1 MSCTNSYFNGWGE
14 CASLLEKTN
23 GGILQKKGA
32 TAWTDATIQ
41 SEAAWKE
48 VLSAVLDATRDAIAL
63 PVLYFENTSDDVE
76 ILTSPLGKSSIGSK
90 PIPKGVIYLDASLCD
105 YKYLHSLEDSWF
117 EFFPHFQGNTS
128 WATRKSDGTLKGF
141 RCKLGFKAGMPPED
155 KNQSFPVYI
164 FFDSYNEFEEVV
176 VIDNDELGYDDL
188 LNYVPVGMN
197 MRVSTAYAATSV
209 DLKIE
214 KRGSGDAP
222 ATLAIADFSVLK
234 DNTGLVVTVDTVTDN
249 GNGSYTLVITKMVL
263 PTTATTL
270 AAGEYVILQAH
281 DAIASTA
288 YLGYLSN
295 AIKITA

>member
-1 MSCTNSYFNGWGE
+1 
-14 CASLLEKTN
+14 
-23 GGILQKKGA
+23 
-32 TAWTDATIQ
+32 
-41 SEAAWKE
+41 
-48 VLSAVLDATRDAIAL
+48 
-63 PVLYFENTSDDVE
+63 VE

-155 KNQSFPVYI
+155 KNQSFPMYI

-188 LNYVPVGMN
+188 LNYVPVGLD
-197 MRVSTAYAATSV
+197 MRVTTAYAATAV
-209 DLKIE
+209 TVKIN

-222 ATLAIADFSVLK
+222 ATLAAGDFSVLK
-234 DNTGLVVTVDTVTDN
+234 DNTGLVVTVDSLVDN
-249 GNGSYTLVITKMVL
+249 GAGSYTLTITKMV
-263 PTTATTL
+263 TATPTTL
-270 AAGEYVILQAH
+270 AAGEYVTIQAH
-281 DAIASTA
+281 DAIAATA

-295 AIKITA
+295 SVKIVA